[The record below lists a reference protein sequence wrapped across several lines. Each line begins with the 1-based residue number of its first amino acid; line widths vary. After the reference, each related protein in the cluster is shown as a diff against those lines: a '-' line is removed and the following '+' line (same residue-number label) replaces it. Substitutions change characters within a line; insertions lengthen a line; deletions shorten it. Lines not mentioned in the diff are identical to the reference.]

1 MARRETF
8 RQADPVT
15 ETLSLKTARR
25 IALAAQGF
33 GRTPPAS
40 PDRKHFR
47 DVARRLGVK
56 TETIAAWEGDR
67 SEPRAHRLIMLAGI
81 LGVAPT
87 WLLSGFGSA
96 PASQPVDAALGV
108 ITLLLEK
115 LKEQHQHTAATI
127 DALQREIATLGRH
140 LQNDA

>member
-1 MARRETF
+1 MQHPATILDDKPE
-8 RQADPVT
+8 AD
-15 ETLSLKTARR
+15 TLGGRISTARD
-25 IALAAQGF
+25 ALDMTVPQL
-33 GRTPPAS
+33 
-40 PDRKHFR
+40 
-47 DVARRLGVK
+47 ARRLGVK

-67 SEPRAHRLIMLAGI
+67 SEPRANRLIMLAGI

-108 ITLLLEK
+108 ITLQLAK

-127 DALQREIATLGRH
+127 DALEREIASLSRH